1 MNLRAKAQVSILKIV
16 DDQSVTCRTW
26 HHGEMLS
33 AGAGLNIE
41 WGAAAAGQSQVASG
55 QARSPLLPAINKFI
69 VYIR

>member
-26 HHGEMLS
+26 HHAEMLSLS

-41 WGAAAAGQSQVASG
+41 
-55 QARSPLLPAINKFI
+55 
-69 VYIR
+69 